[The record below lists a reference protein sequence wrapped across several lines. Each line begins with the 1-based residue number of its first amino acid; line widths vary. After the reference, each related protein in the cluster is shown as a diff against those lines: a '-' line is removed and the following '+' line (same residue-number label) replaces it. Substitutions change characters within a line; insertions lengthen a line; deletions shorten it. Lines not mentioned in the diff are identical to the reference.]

1 MRRKGSSMFKSLK
14 NFIFS
19 INIVLLSTLFV
30 LVFIFTTYLHTSLAR
45 ESALQHANAVSNQV
59 FSSMYQVMKR
69 GWSREDLNDFM
80 HSLKENFN
88 DSDYT
93 INIYR
98 GEKITEVFGEVEE
111 KQKDEHVKRVFST
124 GEKLVLS
131 ETQRLRNLLPI
142 NAKQECLNC
151 HVNAS
156 HGDTLGVIEVEQNL
170 IDIIQETF
178 LDYVYFF
185 LIVLPLFA
193 FAAFLSSRYT
203 TSKITDA
210 LTLFDKKV
218 QNINSMND
226 FKEFDSTDIDSRFE
240 EVNAI
245 ILNVNELAKKLKKIA
260 VDKDLLEFEVQL
272 LDKFIIT
279 SEVVQDWRD
288 FINELLIDI
297 NKVMHTYTL
306 MTIFRVGEDQFE
318 VDIFW
323 YGMPKEDVKEL
334 CEEYIRKSIE
344 DNEHFLGFTDYTV
357 RHNNANHSAC
367 ISIKDYDSFSHRTKS
382 LFLDTPKIG
391 GIVGLS
397 VQSDVAAD
405 PVKHIVIDS
414 ILTTMANLVGSVKA
428 INKYT
433 NDLEYYAAHDPLTG
447 LFNQRV
453 FSDFLEYEIKRAQHH
468 GYTFA
473 LMVIDCDNFK
483 PINDRYG
490 HAFGDIYLQEFAR
503 LLDRTKRGEDILSRY
518 GGDEFT
524 IILPECDLEGA
535 FEISKR
541 ILKAVEE
548 FKLLTTDGN
557 YIGITVSVGI
567 SVYPIHAKTAKEL
580 FLIADGM
587 MYKVKEED
595 KNSVKAPMGDD
606 IVTFVK
612 EQKAK
617 SALLLDAIANNRI
630 VPYFQPI
637 QCAHNAKNDI
647 HELLMRIEIDG
658 KIISAYEFIEAAE
671 SMSIINR
678 MDLMVIENA
687 FKKMHDENYQ
697 GTLFINLSPKSLV
710 VGNYAD
716 SVTKL
721 VSKYGISK
729 DHIVFEITERETVT
743 NFSILEKFVIN
754 LKMAGYKFAIDDFG
768 SGFSSFHY
776 IKKFPIDYLKIDGE
790 FILNI
795 NSDKKDR
802 AFVNSILTLAKELK
816 VKTIAEFVENEEIV
830 DTLKDMG
837 IDYLQGFHIGKP
849 MGSFTT

>member
-1 MRRKGSSMFKSLK
+1 MPKTLK

-30 LVFIFTTYLHTSLAR
+30 LVFIFTTYLHTTLAQK
-45 ESALQHANAVSNQV
+45 SAIEHANAVSNQV
-59 FSSMYQVMKR
+59 FSSMYQVMKK

-80 HSLKENFN
+80 HSLKENFD

-98 GEKITEVFGEVEE
+98 GEKIKELFGEVQE
-111 KQKDEHVKRVFST
+111 KEKDD
-124 GEKLVLS
+124 LVNSVLAS
-131 ETQRLRNLLPI
+131 GKKVTLKEDGLLRNLLPL
-142 NAKQECLNC
+142 NAKQECLSC
-151 HVNAS
+151 HVNAN
-156 HGDTLGVIEVEQNL
+156 HGDTLGVIDVKQNL

-193 FAAFLSSRYT
+193 FAAFVASRYT
-203 TSKITDA
+203 SSRITDS
-210 LTLFDKKV
+210 LKLFNKKV
-218 QNINSMND
+218 QNINSIKD
-226 FKEFDSTDIDSRFE
+226 FKEFDSTDIDAKFE
-240 EVNAI
+240 EVNTI
-245 ILNVNELAKKLKKIA
+245 ISNVNELARKLQKIA

-279 SEVVQDWRD
+279 SEVVKDWRD
-288 FINELLIDI
+288 FINELLHDI
-297 NKVMHTYTL
+297 NKVMPTYTL

-323 YGMPKEDVKEL
+323 FGSPNAEVKAV
-334 CEEYIRKSIE
+334 CEEFIKKSIE
-344 DNEHFLGFTDYTV
+344 SNEHFLGYTDYKI
-357 RHNNANHSAC
+357 RHNTSNHTNH
-367 ISIKDYDSFSHRTKS
+367 IDIKDYDTFSHRTKS

-453 FSDFLEYEIKRAQHH
+453 FADLLEYEIKRSFHH
-468 GYTFA
+468 NNSFA
-473 LMVIDCDNFK
+473 VMVIDCDNFK

-490 HAFGDIYLQEFAR
+490 HAFGDMYLQEFAR
-503 LLDRTKRGEDILSRY
+503 LLLDTKRGEDILSRY

-524 IILPECDLEGA
+524 VILPECDLEGA
-535 FEISKR
+535 LAISNR
-541 ILKAVEE
+541 IVKAVED

-557 YIGITVSVGI
+557 YIGITVSIGL
-567 SVYPIHAKTAKEL
+567 SVYPLHAKTAKEL

-587 MYKVKEED
+587 MYKVKED
-595 KNSVKAPMGDD
+595 GKNNVRAPMSDD
-606 IVTFVK
+606 IIALVK

-637 QCAHNAKNDI
+637 QSAISGKNEI
-647 HELLMRIEIDG
+647 HELLMRIEIDD
-658 KIISAYEFIEAAE
+658 KVISAYEFIEVAE

-687 FKKMHDENYQ
+687 FIKIKEENYQ
-697 GTLFINLSPKSLV
+697 GLLFINLSPKSLV

-716 SVTKL
+716 SITKM
-721 VSKYGISK
+721 ISAY
-729 DHIVFEITERETVT
+729 DISRDNIVFEITERETVT
-743 NFSILEKFVIN
+743 NFSVLEKFVIN

-795 NSDKKDR
+795 NRDKKDK
-802 AFVNSILTLAKELK
+802 AFVHSILTLAKELN
-816 VKTIAEFVENEEIV
+816 VKTVAEFVEDEEIV
-830 DTLKDMG
+830 ETLKEMG
-837 IDYLQGFHIGKP
+837 IDYMQGFHIGKP
-849 MGSFTT
+849 KSSFTISE

>member
-1 MRRKGSSMFKSLK
+1 MFKFKSLK

-30 LVFIFTTYLHTSLAR
+30 LVFLFTTYLHTTLAR
-45 ESALQHANAVSNQV
+45 DSALEHANAISNQV

-80 HSLKENFN
+80 HSLKENFD

-98 GEKITEVFGEVEE
+98 GDKIKEVFGEVEE
-111 KQKDEHVKRVFST
+111 KPRDKHVDAVFAS

-131 ETQRLRNLLPI
+131 ETQNLRNLMPL
-142 NAKQECLNC
+142 NAKKECLSC
-151 HVNAS
+151 HVNTNI
-156 HGDTLGVIEVEQNL
+156 GDTLGVIEVKQNL
-170 IDIIQETF
+170 IDIIKETF
-178 LDYVYFF
+178 LTYVYFF

-193 FAAFLSSRYT
+193 IAAYLSSRYT

-210 LTLFDKKV
+210 LRLFNKKV
-218 QNINSMND
+218 QNINSMKD
-226 FKEFDSTDIDSRFE
+226 FKEFDPTDIDSRFE

-245 ILNVNELAKKLKKIA
+245 ICNVNELADKLKKIA

-288 FINELLIDI
+288 FINELLVDI
-297 NKVMHTYTL
+297 NKVMPTYTL

-323 YGMPKEDVKEL
+323 YGAPKDEVKKL
-334 CEEYIRKSIE
+334 CEDYVKNSIE
-344 DNEHFLGFTDYTV
+344 QNEYFMGYTDYTI
-357 RHNNANHSAC
+357 RHNSAKHAD
-367 ISIKDYDSFSHRTKS
+367 SITINNYDSFSHRTKS

-453 FSDFLEYEIKRAQHH
+453 FTDFLEYEIKRAAHH
-468 GYTFA
+468 NYSFA
-473 LMVIDCDNFK
+473 LMVVDCDNFK

-503 LLDRTKRGEDILSRY
+503 LLERTKRGEDILSRY

-524 IILPECDLEGA
+524 LILPECDLEGA
-535 FEISKR
+535 LEVSRR
-541 ILKAVEE
+541 IVKAVEE

-557 YIGITVSVGI
+557 YIGITVSIGI
-567 SVYPIHAKTAKEL
+567 SIYPIHAKNAKEL

-587 MYKVKEED
+587 MYKVKEEG

-617 SALLLDAIANNRI
+617 SALLLDAITNNRI

-637 QCAHNAKNDI
+637 KSSIDAKSYI

-687 FKKMHDENYQ
+687 FKKIQEENYL

-721 VSKYGISK
+721 ISKYNISK
-729 DHIVFEITERETVT
+729 ERIVFEITERETVT

-802 AFVNSILTLAKELK
+802 AFVNSILTLAKELN
-816 VKTIAEFVENEEIV
+816 VKTIAEFVESEEIEA
-830 DTLKDMG
+830 TLKEMG
-837 IDYLQGFHIGKP
+837 VDYMQGFYIGKP
-849 MGSFTT
+849 KNSFTL

>member
-1 MRRKGSSMFKSLK
+1 MFRFKSLK

-19 INIVLLSTLFV
+19 INVVLLSILFV
-30 LVFIFTTYLHTSLAR
+30 IVFLFTTYLHTSLAR
-45 ESALQHANAVSNQV
+45 ESALEHANAVSNQV

-80 HSLKENFN
+80 HSLKENFD

-98 GEKITEVFGEVEE
+98 GDKIKEVFGEVTEQPRDRYINAVFANGE
-111 KQKDEHVKRVFST
+111 RV
-124 GEKLVLS
+124 ELS
-131 ETQRLRNLLPI
+131 EMQNLRNLMPL
-142 NAKQECLNC
+142 NAKKECLSC
-151 HVNAS
+151 HVNANI
-156 HGDTLGVIEVEQNL
+156 GDTLGIIEVKQNL
-170 IDIIQETF
+170 IDIIEETF
-178 LDYVYFF
+178 LEYVYFF
-185 LIVLPLFA
+185 LIVVPLFVL
-193 FAAFLSSRYT
+193 AAFLSSRYT

-210 LTLFDKKV
+210 LKLFNKKV
-218 QNINSMND
+218 QNINSMKD

-240 EVNAI
+240 EVSAI
-245 ILNVNELAKKLKKIA
+245 IYNVNELAQKLKKIA

-288 FINELLIDI
+288 FIGELLIDI
-297 NKVMHTYTL
+297 NKIMPTYTL

-318 VDIFW
+318 VDVFW
-323 YGMPKEDVKEL
+323 YGIPSLEVKAL
-334 CEEYIRKSIE
+334 CEKYVENSIQE
-344 DNEHFLGFTDYTV
+344 HEHFLGCTDYMI
-357 RHNNANHSAC
+357 RHNSAKHAETINVAN
-367 ISIKDYDSFSHRTKS
+367 YDSFSHRTKS

-405 PVKHIVIDS
+405 PIKHIVIDS

-433 NDLEYYAAHDPLTG
+433 NDLEFYAAHDPLTG

-453 FSDFLEYEIKRAQHH
+453 FGDFLDYEIKRAAHH
-468 GYTFA
+468 NYSFA

-503 LLDRTKRGEDILSRY
+503 LLERTKRGEDILSRY

-524 IILPECDLEGA
+524 LILPECGLDGALEV
-535 FEISKR
+535 SQR
-541 ILKAVEE
+541 IVKAVEE

-557 YIGITVSVGI
+557 YIGITVSIGI
-567 SVYPIHAKTAKEL
+567 SIYPLHAQSAKEL

-587 MYKVKEED
+587 MYKVKEEG

-637 QCAHNAKNDI
+637 QCALSGKNEI

-687 FKKMHDENYQ
+687 FKKIQEDKYE

-716 SVTKL
+716 SITKL
-721 VSKYGISK
+721 ISQYNISK

-795 NSDKKDR
+795 NNDKKDK
-802 AFVNSILTLAKELK
+802 AFVGSILTLAKELG
-816 VKTIAEFVENEEIV
+816 VKTIAEFVESKEIEE
-830 DTLKDMG
+830 TLKEMG
-837 IDYLQGFHIGKP
+837 VDYMQGFYVGKP
-849 MGSFTT
+849 NKSFTL